1 MGLNSNA
8 QPYQPR
14 ISSQQQ
20 MSSIQTQ
27 NALNMNNALNI
38 NNNNNNLPNNAAMK
52 SQQLQHQQKAERV
65 PYSYPSYAEAV
76 NKVQQETNNNIKA
89 QQQTLGA
96 PNDVDKTTV
105 LSDDEIG
112 GPNDPVGV
120 KVSKE
125 TEEAIQK
132 LNPLSWPCNPSNAK
146 FYVIKSFGEDDVHK
160 SIKYNLWCS
169 TERGNRKLDEAFNES
184 KRINLQHN
192 RALKRMGHDQAEGSM
207 DDEGD
212 VTSPEI
218 DARDTTMGCPVYL
231 FF

>member
-1 MGLNSNA
+1 MVNSTMNGTNDQIKSNA
-8 QPYQPR
+8 
-14 ISSQQQ
+14 
-20 MSSIQTQ
+20 
-27 NALNMNNALNI
+27 
-38 NNNNNNLPNNAAMK
+38 
-52 SQQLQHQQKAERV
+52 V
-65 PYSYPSYAEAV
+65 YSTPSYADAV
-76 NKVQQETNNNIKA
+76 NKDQPAANGQ
-89 QQQTLGA
+89 
-96 PNDVDKTTV
+96 V
-105 LSDDEIG
+105 LPPSPTEAEAKK
-112 GPNDPVGV
+112 V
-120 KVSKE
+120 KMSAE
-125 TEEAIQK
+125 STEAIQK